1 MKKLFFILF
10 LMVFSFAITAN
21 AKKPK
26 EKVVWPKA
34 VLTLKDGTVL
44 NGYLQND
51 IHFMRKNICFSETQ
65 NGKDVKYKIVDIK
78 SLVVDNAL
86 QDGKKRTF
94 VLIDDNPKFPFLA
107 TEVFRG
113 KHVVGYMEPY
123 AFENTITSRTFT
135 GIPYVAN
142 TTYSGCRAYHYTV
155 DGGNHVYY
163 WNLFESE
170 KINAKREKYSQKKLL
185 KKTKDKFKDY
195 PAVAEE
201 VEKRGLTAEQI
212 HEDPTI
218 LLEILDKSLQ

>member
-1 MKKLFFILF
+1 MKKLLFIIF
-10 LMVFSFAITAN
+10 LMVFSFATIAN

-26 EKVVWPKA
+26 EKVSWPKA

-51 IHFMRKNICFSETQ
+51 IHFMKKNIYFSETQ

-78 SLVVDNAL
+78 SLEVD
-86 QDGKKRTF
+86 
-94 VLIDDNPKFPFLA
+94 IDDDPKFPFLA
-107 TEVFRG
+107 TEVFKG
-113 KHVVGYMEPY
+113 KHVTGYMEPF
-123 AFENTITSRTFT
+123 AFDNSTHSRSFT
-135 GIPYVAN
+135 GIWTNITVYLD
-142 TTYSGCRAYHYTV
+142 CRAYHYMV
-155 DGGNHVYY
+155 DSGKHVYY
-163 WNLFESE
+163 WMLFEDK
-170 KINAKREKYSQKKLL
+170 KINSKREKYSQKKLL
-185 KKTKDKFKDY
+185 KKIKDKFKDY

>member
-1 MKKLFFILF
+1 MKKLLFIIF

-26 EKVVWPKA
+26 IVWPKA
-34 VLTLKDGTVL
+34 MLTLKDGTVL

-51 IHFMRKNICFSETQ
+51 IHFMKKNIYFSETQ
-65 NGKDVKYKIVDIK
+65 NGKDVKYKIENIK
-78 SLVVDNAL
+78 SLEVENAL

-94 VLIDDNPKFPFLA
+94 ILIDDNPEFQFLA
-107 TEVFRG
+107 TELFKG
-113 KHVVGYMEPY
+113 KHVVGYMQPY
-123 AFENTITSRTFT
+123 AFENTVTSRTFT

-142 TTYSGCRAYHYTV
+142 TNYSGCRAYYYMV
-155 DGGNHVYY
+155 DGGKHVYY

-185 KKTKDKFKDY
+185 KKISEKFKDY
-195 PAVAEE
+195 PTVAEE

>member
-1 MKKLFFILF
+1 MKKLFFIIF

-21 AKKPK
+21 SKKPK
-26 EKVVWPKA
+26 EKAVWPKA
-34 VLTLKDGTVL
+34 VLTLKNGTVL

-51 IHFMRKNICFSETQ
+51 IHFMKKNIHFSETQ

-86 QDGKKRTF
+86 LDGKKRTF
-94 VLIDDNPKFPFLA
+94 ILNDDDPKFPFLA
-107 TEVFRG
+107 TEVFKG
-113 KHVVGYMEPY
+113 KHVIGYMEPY

-135 GIPYVAN
+135 GIMYTAA

-163 WNLFESE
+163 WNLFES
-170 KINAKREKYSQKKLL
+170 KKVNAKREKYSQKKLL
-185 KKTKDKFKDY
+185 KKIREKFKDY
-195 PAVAEE
+195 PAVADE
-201 VEKRGLTAEQI
+201 VEKKGITAEQI
-212 HEDPTI
+212 HENPTI

>member
-1 MKKLFFILF
+1 MKKLLFIIF

-21 AKKPK
+21 AKKP
-26 EKVVWPKA
+26 KVVWPKA

-51 IHFMRKNICFSETQ
+51 IHFMKKNIYFSETQ

-78 SLVVDNAL
+78 SLEVDNAL

-94 VLIDDNPKFPFLA
+94 ILIDEDPTFQYLA
-107 TEVFRG
+107 TVIYKG
-113 KHVVGYMEPY
+113 KHVTGYMQPF
-123 AFENTITSRTFT
+123 AFESSTHSRSFT
-135 GIPYVAN
+135 
-142 TTYSGCRAYHYTV
+142 
-155 DGGNHVYY
+155 
-163 WNLFESE
+163 
-170 KINAKREKYSQKKLL
+170 
-185 KKTKDKFKDY
+185 KFKDY

>member
-1 MKKLFFILF
+1 MKKLLIIIF

-26 EKVVWPKA
+26 EKVVYPKA

-51 IHFMRKNICFSETQ
+51 IHFMKKNIYFSETQ

-86 QDGKKRTF
+86 QDGKQRTF
-94 VLIDDNPKFPFLA
+94 ILVDDNPDYQFLA
-107 TEVFRG
+107 TVIFKG
-113 KHVVGYMEPY
+113 KHVTGYMEPF
-123 AFENTITSRTFT
+123 AFDNSTHSRSFT
-135 GIPYVAN
+135 GIWTNVESYLD
-142 TTYSGCRAYHYTV
+142 CRAYHYTV
-155 DGGNHVYY
+155 DGGKHVFY
-163 WNLFESE
+163 WRLFEN
-170 KINAKREKYSQKKLL
+170 KKFNDKREKYSQKKLL
-185 KKTKDKFKDY
+185 KHIQNKFNDY
-195 PAVAEE
+195 PAVADE
-201 VEKRGLTAEQI
+201 VEKRGITAEQI

>member
-1 MKKLFFILF
+1 MKKLFFIIF
-10 LMVFSFAITAN
+10 LMAFSFAITAN

-26 EKVVWPKA
+26 IVWPKA

-51 IHFMRKNICFSETQ
+51 IHFMKKNIYFSETQ
-65 NGKDVKYKIVDIK
+65 NGKDLKYKIENIK
-78 SLVVDNAL
+78 SLEVENAL

-94 VLIDDNPKFPFLA
+94 ILIDDNPEFQFLA
-107 TEVFRG
+107 TELFKG
-113 KHVVGYMEPY
+113 KHVVGYMQPY
-123 AFENTITSRTFT
+123 AFENTVTSRTFT

-142 TTYSGCRAYHYTV
+142 TNYSGCRAYYYMV
-155 DGGNHVYY
+155 DGGKHVYY

-185 KKTKDKFKDY
+185 KKIKDKFKDY

>member
-1 MKKLFFILF
+1 MKKLFFIIF

-21 AKKPK
+21 AKKP
-26 EKVVWPKA
+26 KVVWPKA

-51 IHFMRKNICFSETQ
+51 IHFMKKNIYFSETQ
-65 NGKDVKYKIVDIK
+65 DGKDVKYKIVDIK
-78 SLVVDNAL
+78 SLVADNAM
-86 QDGKKRTF
+86 QDGKQRTF
-94 VLIDDNPKFPFLA
+94 ILIDDDPKFPFLA
-107 TEVFRG
+107 TEVFKG

-135 GIPYVAN
+135 GIPYVAGTN
-142 TTYSGCRAYHYTV
+142 YSGCRSYHYMV
-155 DGGNHVYY
+155 DGSKHVYY
-163 WNLFESE
+163 WNLFESK

-185 KKTKDKFKDY
+185 KKISEKFKDY
-195 PAVAEE
+195 PTVAEE

>member
-1 MKKLFFILF
+1 MKKLLFIIF

-26 EKVVWPKA
+26 IVWPKA

-51 IHFMRKNICFSETQ
+51 IHFMKKNIYFSETQ
-65 NGKDVKYKIVDIK
+65 NGKDLKYKIENIK
-78 SLVVDNAL
+78 SLEVENAL

-94 VLIDDNPKFPFLA
+94 ILIDDNPEFQFLA
-107 TEVFRG
+107 TELFKG
-113 KHVVGYMEPY
+113 KHVVGYMQPY
-123 AFENTITSRTFT
+123 AFENTVTSRTFT

-142 TTYSGCRAYHYTV
+142 TNYSGCRAYYYMV
-155 DGGNHVYY
+155 DGGKHVYY

-185 KKTKDKFKDY
+185 KKIKDKFKDY